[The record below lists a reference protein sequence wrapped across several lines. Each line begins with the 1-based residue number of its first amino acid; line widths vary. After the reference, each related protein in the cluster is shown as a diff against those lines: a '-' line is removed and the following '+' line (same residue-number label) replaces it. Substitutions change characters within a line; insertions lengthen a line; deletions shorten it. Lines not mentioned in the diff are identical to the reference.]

1 MQRTEYRFWT
11 NTERRFVM
19 ENVGVLTTK
28 EIAEELG
35 RTFVGTKGFIYRN
48 NFQHL
53 RPWTEEENERLMDL
67 VGQKLPYREIAKMM
81 DRSYPSIKSRVL
93 ILRRRK

>member
-11 NTERRFVM
+11 NRERRFVM
-19 ENVGVLTTK
+19 ESVGVLTTK

-53 RPWTEEENERLMDL
+53 RPWTEEENARLMDL
-67 VGQKLPYREIAKMM
+67 VEKKLPYREIAKMM
-81 DRSYPSIKSRVL
+81 DRSYSSIKSRVL